1 MEKIDFVIPWVD
13 NTDPDWQK
21 SFKTYLPQS
30 SRSSDTREIRYRNW
44 ENLKY
49 WFRGVEKF
57 APWVNKVHFI
67 TCGHKP
73 DWLNLNAPKLHF
85 VKHSDYIP
93 SEYLPTFSTR
103 PILLNIHRIESL
115 SEQFVCFDD
124 DCFLINK
131 VQPERFFKGKLP
143 CDMAVMRALTP
154 RIPFSHN
161 ILSNICVLNSTF
173 RKHEVVRKNWRKW
186 FSPQI
191 GCQVF
196 QTLIAQ
202 TWSGF
207 SNFNNHHFP
216 QGYLKSTLKEVWKL
230 HEDVLLR
237 TTAERFRTPIDVTPW
252 LFRYWQLAKGDFVQL
267 DLNRDSKYFEISVRS
282 LDKITLVIRKQTNK
296 VIVINDGDSSSFAQM
311 TFEEAKEKLNAS
323 FSEIL
328 PEKSSF
334 EM

>member
-13 NTDPDWQK
+13 NNDPEWQK
-21 SFKTYLPQS
+21 SFEAYLPQS

-124 DCFLINK
+124 DCFLINS
-131 VQPERFFKGKLP
+131 VEPERFFKEKLP
-143 CDMAVMRALTP
+143 CDMAVLNALTP
-154 RIPFSHN
+154 RIPYSHN

-173 RKHEVVRKNWRKW
+173 SKREVVRKNWRKW

-191 GCQVF
+191 GCLAF
-196 QTLIAQ
+196 QTLASL
-202 TWSGF
+202 TWPAFSGF
-207 SNFNNHHFP
+207 YDHHLP
-216 QGYLKSTLKEVWKL
+216 QGYLKSTFKEAWRQC
-230 HEDVLLR
+230 EDVLLR
-237 TTAERFRTPIDVTPW
+237 TTSEKFRTPTDVTPW
-252 LFRYWQLAKGDFVQL
+252 LFRYWQLATGNFVQL
-267 DLNRDSKYFEISVRS
+267 DLNRDSKYFTINDRT
-282 LDKITLVIRKQTNK
+282 LNKIIFTIKSQSNK
-296 VIVINDGDSSSFAQM
+296 IIVVNDGDSSTFVNTS
-311 TFEEAKEKLNAS
+311 FEEAREKLITA
-323 FSEIL
+323 FAQIL

-334 EM
+334 EI

>member
-13 NTDPDWQK
+13 NTDPEWQK
-21 SFKTYLPQS
+21 SFEAYLPQS

-67 TCGHKP
+67 PCGHKP

-124 DCFLINK
+124 DCFLINN
-131 VQPERFFKGKLP
+131 VAPERFFKGKLP
-143 CDMAVMRALTP
+143 CDKAVMKAL
-154 RIPFSHN
+154 IPWSLFSHN
-161 ILSNICVLNSTF
+161 ILSNICVINASF
-173 RKHEVVRKNWRKW
+173 YKPDVVRKNWRKW
-186 FSPQI
+186 FSPEI

-196 QTLIAQ
+196 QTMIAQ
-202 TWSGF
+202 TWSAFSGF
-207 SNFNNHHFP
+207 YDHHFP
-216 QGYLKSTLKEVWKL
+216 QGYLKSTLREVWKL

-237 TTAERFRTPIDVTPW
+237 TTAEKFRTPTDVTPW
-252 LFRYWQLAKGDFVQL
+252 LFRYWQLARGDFVQL
-267 DLNRDSKYFEISVRS
+267 DLDRDSKYFEISDRS
-282 LDKITLVIRKQTNK
+282 IDEISLTIKNQTINI
-296 VIVINDGDSSSFAQM
+296 IVVNDGDTSSFLNT
-311 TFEEAKEKLNAS
+311 TFEGVKEKLNTT
-323 FSEIL
+323 FTEIF

-334 EM
+334 EL